1 MLYIKIQELPW
12 RICQK
17 SLLFNVVE
25 PIQWLFSTLAY
36 LVKFYMLIF
45 LLEDVQAEIDYL
57 FLDSLVESFT
67 LWLSGGIVFYC
78 SSKLWSFV
86 WFICSSRLC
95 CVLRHSEI
103 EMNWNGY
110 ARLFSLISWYSWF
123 AVCVSVWEREVS
135 FNIWMSY
142 FSASCTAWYIFSWN
156 GLFHKNYMNKVR
168 NKMTV
173 FPVPTQGSR
182 EKLLNAFPSQTELL
196 CQCQV

>member
-1 MLYIKIQELPW
+1 M
-12 RICQK
+12 CQK
-17 SLLFNVVE
+17 SLPFSVVQ

-36 LVKFYMLIF
+36 LLKFYMLVF

-57 FLDSLVESFT
+57 FLGSLVKSFT
-67 LWLSGGIVFYC
+67 LWLSGGTVFYC
-78 SSKLWSFV
+78 GSKLSSFV

-110 ARLFSLISWYSWF
+110 ARLSSSISWYSWF
-123 AVCVSVWEREVS
+123 AVCVSVWERKVS
-135 FNIWMSY
+135 FSIWMSY
-142 FSASCTAWYIFSWN
+142 FSASCTAWVYLLLKRLFSHN
-156 GLFHKNYMNKVR
+156 HVNKVR
-168 NKMTV
+168 NEMTM

-196 CQCQV
+196 CQRQV